1 MQCATMRA
9 MTLDPQTDSR
19 LELARSWLIELGAD
33 AALEVASADASFRR
47 YFRCRF
53 NTDWTSPD
61 GDRLAV
67 GCTAIL
73 MDAPPDNEDA
83 GQFVMVTRLLAET
96 GLPVPQLFAV
106 DAEQGFVLLTDFGSC
121 DLLTELNAHPHTV
134 GAWYQSAAKQLDR
147 LHRAPA
153 ALREQLPPYGP
164 PKLRE
169 EMALFRDW
177 LWQQH
182 LALAWESE
190 HEAHWQRLTDA
201 LVMNAEQQ
209 PRVVVHRDFHSR
221 NLMVVE
227 QTSLGV
233 IDYQDAMN
241 GPWTYDLVS
250 LLRDCYVEWPMR
262 EVRQWAASW
271 LARGELGASVS
282 EAQRLR
288 WFFLMGVQ
296 RQLKAAGI
304 FARLAL
310 RDGKR
315 GYLADVPRTL
325 GYIVAAARDYPEL
338 EWIAHQIT
346 DVCLPALSDG

>member
-1 MQCATMRA
+1 MQCANMRA
-9 MTLDPQTDSR
+9 MTLDAQTDSR
-19 LELARSWLIELGAD
+19 LKLARSWLSQLGVE

-53 NTDWTSPD
+53 NADWTSPD

-67 GCTAIL
+67 GSTAIL

-83 GQFVMVTRLLAET
+83 GQFATVTRLLAET
-96 GLPVPQLFAV
+96 GLPVPHLFSV
-106 DAEQGFVLLTDFGSC
+106 DAEQGFILLTDFGSC
-121 DLLTELNAHPHTV
+121 DLLTELNARPYTV
-134 GAWYQSAAKQLDR
+134 GGWYESAVKQLDC

-164 PKLRE
+164 SKLRE

-177 LWQQH
+177 LWQKH
-182 LALAWESE
+182 LALAWEHE
-190 HEAHWQRLTDA
+190 HEVQWQKLTDA

-221 NLMVVE
+221 NLMVVDR
-227 QTSLGV
+227 TSLGV

-262 EVRQWAASW
+262 EVHQWAARW

-288 WFFLMGVQ
+288 WFFLMGAQ

-315 GYLADVPRTL
+315 GYLAEVPRTL

-338 EWIAHQIT
+338 DWIARQIT
-346 DVCLPALSDG
+346 DVCLPALSDV